1 MTTSMPRTNRPAY
14 YTIRQAAW
22 VLGVEPAHISRAIR
36 VGSLRAVRRRS
47 RLMIPAYELARQ
59 LAGGDSG

>member
-1 MTTSMPRTNRPAY
+1 MGTSMPRAGQPAY

-22 VLGVEPAHISRAIR
+22 VLGVGPAHINRAIR

-47 RLMIPAYELARQ
+47 RLMIPADELAR
-59 LAGGDSG
+59 LLGGRPG